1 MAYEDYCV
9 TATAAPND
17 EGEPQVRAFAATTK
31 DLVDEARRIHGQ
43 GPTVTAALGRLLT
56 AGVMMGDMLK
66 NDTDLLTMQIR
77 GTGPV
82 KSLVVTADNAG
93 NVKGYAG
100 VPTAEAPVIN
110 PGHFNV
116 AGCIGQGTLTVIKDM
131 GLKEPYA
138 GTVDLRTGEIA
149 EDLAWYFASS
159 EQVPSA
165 VSLGVLIDKDN
176 TVRSA
181 GGFIIQM
188 MPFAEKEI
196 IDKLEDNLVH
206 LAHVTTLLSN
216 GDTPEQMLQQAFA
229 GIEVDITGRKPVQY
243 HCNCSR
249 ERVERV
255 LLSIGE
261 KDLKSLIDEGKD
273 IELACQFC
281 GKKYTFDFQT
291 AASVLKHRLPHS
303 AKPHPRILPQRGI
316 SIDPAHVCAEAEEG
330 MRDGF
335 IKVAAVTPE
344 IKVAEP
350 EYNTDSMIKSFDA
363 AVGNGAKIIVFPE
376 LSITGYTCA
385 DLFLQE
391 VLLRKASEQLLRFAA
406 HTKGTDVLSF
416 VGLPLR
422 IRGELYNVAAAVQDG
437 KILAFI
443 PKRFIPNY
451 SEFYEERWF
460 MSGEMADEEI
470 DFDGR
475 RIPFGSRILF
485 DVDAVSGLSVAA
497 EICEDLWIADS
508 PDIEHSMAGAT
519 LIVNLSASDEVI
531 GKGQYRKMLVTGVS
545 AKTVSAYIYA
555 DAGEGESSTDLVFG
569 AQNLIAENGLL
580 LAEGKLFEPGI
591 TYAEIDIQHLIHD
604 RQRMNTFDAHAVREG
619 YLHIPVS
626 MKREETDLSDRF
638 IDPHPFVPADKKRRH
653 ERCEEIF
660 EIQSRGLSKRLQ
672 HIGTKTAVIGVSGG
686 LDSTLALL
694 VTARAYDLL
703 GLDHANI
710 QAVTMP
716 AFGTTDRTKGNACL
730 MAEALGTTLKEIP
743 VGEAV
748 NLHFRDIGHD
758 PEVRDVTYE
767 NCQARER
774 TQVLMD
780 IANQEGGI
788 VVGTGDMSEMA
799 LGWCTYNGDHMSMYA
814 VNVGV
819 PKTLVRHLVQYCAD
833 ETEDET
839 LRRTLLDV
847 LATPVSP
854 ELLPPTGNGEIAQKT
869 EDLVGPYELHDFFL
883 YHCLRWGSEPVKILR
898 LAEAAFDGRNASD
911 GGEDDYSTRV
921 GTYDEAVI
929 TKWLRQFY
937 RRFFQQQFKR
947 SCMPDGPKVGSVAL
961 SPRGDLRMPSDA
973 CVKAWL
979 EELQER

>member
-1 MAYEDYCV
+1 M
-9 TATAAPND
+9 
-17 EGEPQVRAFAATTK
+17 
-31 DLVDEARRIHGQ
+31 
-43 GPTVTAALGRLLT
+43 
-56 AGVMMGDMLK
+56 
-66 NDTDLLTMQIR
+66 
-77 GTGPV
+77 
-82 KSLVVTADNAG
+82 
-93 NVKGYAG
+93 
-100 VPTAEAPVIN
+100 
-110 PGHFNV
+110 
-116 AGCIGQGTLTVIKDM
+116 
-131 GLKEPYA
+131 
-138 GTVDLRTGEIA
+138 
-149 EDLAWYFASS
+149 
-159 EQVPSA
+159 
-165 VSLGVLIDKDN
+165 
-176 TVRSA
+176 
-181 GGFIIQM
+181 
-188 MPFAEKEI
+188 
-196 IDKLEDNLVH
+196 
-206 LAHVTTLLSN
+206 
-216 GDTPEQMLQQAFA
+216 
-229 GIEVDITGRKPVQY
+229 
-243 HCNCSR
+243 
-249 ERVERV
+249 
-255 LLSIGE
+255 
-261 KDLKSLIDEGKD
+261 
-273 IELACQFC
+273 
-281 GKKYTFDFQT
+281 
-291 AASVLKHRLPHS
+291 
-303 AKPHPRILPQRGI
+303 PQRGI

-363 AVGNGAKIIVFPE
+363 AAGNGAKIIVFPE

-716 AFGTTDRTKGNACL
+716 AFGTTDRTRGNACL